1 MDKIKRFWDKQ
12 AHRYDN
18 SERQFEPIFNEII
31 SKTKIYLEASDT
43 VLDYGCATG
52 TKTLNLAESV
62 KQIFG
67 IDISSEMIK
76 KAKEKRDENR
86 INNAEFGQGTIFN
99 NDFSDIRF
107 DKIIA
112 YSILHL
118 LENKEE
124 VLGKIYELLKPSGV
138 FISLTACLKD
148 KMAIKMRVQFFL
160 YFLMQKTGMFPL
172 HLSMFTFPEV
182 EDLIRNAKFGIVESE
197 CIFDGMT
204 ISYIVARKQ

>member
-1 MDKIKRFWDKQ
+1 MDKIQRFWDRQ
-12 AHRYDN
+12 AQRYDSGEKQYELVYN
-18 SERQFEPIFNEII
+18 KII
-31 SKTKIYLEASDT
+31 SKTKTHLEASDT

-52 TKTLNLAESV
+52 TKTLHLAASV

-67 IDISSEMIK
+67 IDISSEMIE
-76 KAKEKRDENR
+76 KAKEKRDENKI
-86 INNAEFGQGTIFN
+86 INADFGQGTIFN
-99 NDFSDIRF
+99 NDFSDIRY

-124 VLGKIYELLKPSGV
+124 VLGKIYELLKPGGV

-148 KMAIKMRVQFFL
+148 KMVIKMRVQFFL
-160 YFLMQKTGMFPL
+160 YYLMQKLGMFPL

-182 EDLIRNAKFGIVESE
+182 EDLIRKAKFGIVESE
-197 CIFDGMT
+197 CIYDGMT
-204 ISYIVARKQ
+204 IIYIVARKQ

>member
-1 MDKIKRFWDKQ
+1 MDKIQKFWDKQ
-12 AHRYDN
+12 AQRYD
-18 SERQFEPIFNEII
+18 SGEKQFDLVYNKVI
-31 SKTKIYLEASDT
+31 SKTKTHLEANDT

-62 KQIFG
+62 KQIYG

-76 KAKEKRDENR
+76 KANEKRNENR

-99 NDFSDIRF
+99 NDFSDIKF

-118 LENKEE
+118 LENNEE
-124 VLGKIYELLKPSGV
+124 VLRKIHELLKPGGI

-148 KMAIKMRVQFFL
+148 KMAIKMRAQFFL
-160 YFLMQKTGMFPL
+160 YSLMKKIGMFPL
-172 HLSMFTFPEV
+172 HLGMFTFPET
-182 EDLIRNAKFGIVESE
+182 EDLIRKAKFGILESE
-197 CIFDGMT
+197 CIFEGMT
-204 ISYIVARKQ
+204 ISYIVARKT